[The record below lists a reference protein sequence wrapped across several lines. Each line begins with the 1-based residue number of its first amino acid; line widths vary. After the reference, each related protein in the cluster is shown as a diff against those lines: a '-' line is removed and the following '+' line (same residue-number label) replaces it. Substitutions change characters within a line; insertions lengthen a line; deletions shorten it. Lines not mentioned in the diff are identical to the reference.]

1 MSDIVNLSCFGK
13 GIRACYTTR
22 HGGFSQKPYAS
33 FNLGLHVGDNAVAV
47 NKNRDRLKQLLSL
60 DHICYM
66 DQVHGSDV
74 VYVKDDVTL
83 FKADALVTDK
93 KDLGLAVMTADCL
106 PVLLAC
112 DSGSCVAAVH
122 CGWRSTLSGII
133 SKTFLRMRDLGCI
146 KATAFMGPCIG
157 AKSFEVGSEVKEAF
171 LQQNQDY
178 AKFFVLNDRGRYM
191 CSLASICKSELKSL
205 GIDNIHMAAIDTYTH
220 TDDFFSYRKE
230 STTGRMASVIAI
242 KSVK

>member
-1 MSDIVNLSCFGK
+1 
-13 GIRACYTTR
+13 
-22 HGGFSQKPYAS
+22 
-33 FNLGLHVGDNAVAV
+33 
-47 NKNRDRLKQLLSL
+47 
-60 DHICYM
+60 
-66 DQVHGSDV
+66 
-74 VYVKDDVTL
+74 
-83 FKADALVTDK
+83 
-93 KDLGLAVMTADCL
+93 
-106 PVLLAC
+106 
-112 DSGSCVAAVH
+112 
-122 CGWRSTLSGII
+122 
-133 SKTFLRMRDLGCI
+133 
-146 KATAFMGPCIG
+146 MGPCIG

-230 STTGRMASVIAI
+230 GTTGRMASVIAI